1 MRQLAASVM
10 LLLAVAGAGGVVA
23 GGVLAQTTI
32 EEARQQGKDMGKAM
46 RADEALMPSDAAV
59 AQVPGYQGTTL
70 PQSVYY
76 DDPDRLVIDG
86 TAQANTDAAY
96 GSVTDRDR
104 TRPSFS
110 NAEILAATQRGTTI
124 EGDPNTYLA
133 GENLGGSTGS
143 CTPLPPAS
151 GSNGYYEATCNRG
164 TKIEQAEA
172 ICRTPL
178 VVNVTPG
185 TTKYLYTC
193 QNWAVT
199 VRQGR
204 DNTAQRCVPAFNTPV
219 RNGVCRERSREIVQ
233 YDVCLQGNSR
243 FCTEPDT
250 RDGEL
255 ITYECDSAA
264 VSRPYQTEIVNQV
277 VNERRDESQCNA
289 STANQTCNQTTE
301 TCVDPDPTTRTINGV
316 AIMRACWNWQ
326 RTYSCQRTSQ
336 QSDCSDLERNRQCS
350 FLRDE
355 CLDDPQSGACQVSQ
369 RVYRCPIPGN
379 APGSQKQYVC
389 GGDVY
394 CLNGNCE
401 TIEREAST
409 EFKDAVV
416 ALHSIGD
423 AGKQFDPNNL
433 TVFSGERETCHK
445 KIFGAANCCSGKGV
459 PMVTPALCSAAE
471 KKLDEKDDKGLC
483 HKVGSYCSDKVLG
496 VCVTSKDA
504 YCCFGSKL
512 SRILQVQGRAQIGKR
527 WAKPKDE
534 QCKGFTIAEFQ
545 QLDLSKMDFTE
556 VYAEFTEAAKLPD
569 EVGTLN
575 DIQQKIQG
583 YYDLH
588 GGK

>member
-1 MRQLAASVM
+1 MRRLVASIMLSLA
-10 LLLAVAGAGGVVA
+10 LAGAGGVV
-23 GGVLAQTTI
+23 AQTTI

-46 RADEALMPSDAAV
+46 RADDSLGPSDAKV
-59 AQVPGYQGTTL
+59 AEVPGYAGTDL
-70 PQSVYY
+70 PQNVYY
-76 DDPDRLVIDG
+76 DDPDRLIVDG

-96 GSVTDRDR
+96 GSVTDRDH

-110 NAEILAATQRGTTI
+110 NAEILSATQRGKTI
-124 EGDPNTYLA
+124 EDDPNTYLA
-133 GENLGGSTGS
+133 GEVVGGSTGS

-151 GSNGYYEATCNRG
+151 GSNGYYEATCNKG

-178 VVNVTPG
+178 VVETTPG
-185 TTKYLYTC
+185 ATKYIYTC
-193 QNWAVT
+193 QNWST
-199 VRQGR
+199 NRP
-204 DNTAQRCVPAFNTPV
+204 NNSSQRCGAVFNAPV
-219 RNGVCRERSREIVQ
+219 ANGVCRERSREMVPYQI
-233 YDVCLQGNSR
+233 CLQGNPNN
-243 FCTEPDT
+243 CVEPDE
-250 RDGEL
+250 REGEQ
-255 ITYECDSAA
+255 ITYECDSPA
-264 VSRPYQTEIVNQV
+264 VARGYRVENTPVV
-277 VNERRDESQCNA
+277 VNERRDESMCNA
-289 STANQTCNQTTE
+289 AIANQTCDLTAE
-301 TCVDPDPTTRTINGV
+301 TCIDPDPSTRTINGV
-316 AIMRACWNWQ
+316 EVTRACWSWQ
-326 RTYSCQRTSQ
+326 RTYSCHRTAQ
-336 QSDCSDLERNRQCS
+336 ASDCSDLEGNRQCS

-355 CLDDPQSGACQVSQ
+355 CLDDPQEGACQVSQ
-369 RVYRCPIPGN
+369 RVYKCPIPGN
-379 APGSQKQYVC
+379 PAGSDKQYVC

-394 CLNGNCE
+394 CMNGNCE

-433 TVFSGERETCHK
+433 TVFSGERETCSK
-445 KIFGAANCCSGKGV
+445 KIFGASNCCSGKGV
-459 PMVTPALCSAAE
+459 PLLTPWLCSAAE

-483 HKVGSYCSDKVLG
+483 HKVGSYCSSKVLG
-496 VCVTSKDA
+496 VCTTQRDA

-527 WAKPKDE
+527 WDKPKNE

-545 QLDLSKMDFTE
+545 QLDLSRMDFTE

-575 DIQQKIQG
+575 DIQAKIQG

>member
-1 MRQLAASVM
+1 VRQFAASIM
-10 LLLAVAGAGGVVA
+10 LLLAVAGAGGVV
-23 GGVLAQTTI
+23 AQTTI

-46 RADEALMPSDAAV
+46 RADEALLPSDAAV
-59 AQVPGYQGTTL
+59 AQVPGYAGTTL

-104 TRPSFS
+104 TRPTFS
-110 NAEILAATQRGTTI
+110 NAEIVSATQRGTAI
-124 EGDPNTYLA
+124 EGDPSTYLA
-133 GENLGGSTGS
+133 GENMGGSSGS

-172 ICRTPL
+172 TCRTPL
-178 VVNVTPG
+178 VVDVTPG

-193 QNWAVT
+193 ENWAMPPSMGPNNAA
-199 VRQGR
+199 R
-204 DNTAQRCVPAFNTPV
+204 RCFRTFNTPV
-219 RNGVCRERSREIVQ
+219 QAGVCRERSRRTVQ
-233 YDVCLQGNSR
+233 YDICRQGNPR
-243 FCTEPDT
+243 FCTEPDVEE
-250 RDGEL
+250 GEE

-264 VSRPYQTEIVNQV
+264 VNRPYQTEVVNQV
-277 VNERRDESQCNA
+277 VNERRDESMCNA
-289 STANQTCNQTTE
+289 ATANQTCELATE

-316 AIMRACWNWQ
+316 AITRACWNWE
-326 RTYSCQRTSQ
+326 RTYSCHRTSQ
-336 QSDCSDLERNRQCS
+336 ASDCSDLEGNHQCS

-369 RVYRCPIPGN
+369 RVFKCPIPGN
-379 APGSQKQYVC
+379 TPGTDKQYVC

-433 TVFSGERETCHK
+433 TVFSGERDTCHK
-445 KIFGAANCCSGKGV
+445 KLFGAANCCSGKGV
-459 PMVTPALCSAAE
+459 PMLTPALCSAAE

-483 HKVGSYCSDKVLG
+483 YKVGSYCSDKVLG

-512 SRILQVQGRAQIGKR
+512 ARILQVQGRAQIGKR

-556 VYAEFTEAAKLPD
+556 VYAEFTEAARLPD
-569 EVGTLN
+569 EVSTMA

-588 GGK
+588 GGQ